1 MEDSEVRDLKDAL
14 VRLTMTIELMSD
26 KQDQMI
32 EDVKKIKEAMY
43 NPEQGIYARIR
54 DLEQWQNGV
63 SRVLWTGGLAVAGL
77 LMNSLYAALFS

>member
-14 VRLTMTIELMSD
+14 VRLTMTIELMSG
-26 KQDQMI
+26 KQDQML

-77 LMNSLYAALFS
+77 LMNSLYAALFV

>member
-1 MEDSEVRDLKDAL
+1 MEESEIRDLKDAL

>member
-14 VRLTMTIELMSD
+14 VRLTMTIELMSG
-26 KQDQMI
+26 KQDQML
-32 EDVKKIKEAMY
+32 EDVKKNKEAMY

-77 LMNSLYAALFS
+77 LMNSLYAALFV